1 MIGNRFKQL
10 PENPALSIFFTA
22 GYPRLNDTM
31 PIITALQASGVDMV
45 EVGFPFSDPVADG
58 PTIQES
64 NLVALANGMTIKLL
78 FEQLSKLRSGSITMP
93 VLLMGYLNP
102 VERYGCERFFEEAAR
117 CGIDA
122 LILPDM
128 PFDEYL
134 ARYRPLFKR
143 NSIQPVFLITTRTE
157 DERIRELDAE
167 DPAFLY
173 VVSSDAITGGRA
185 EVSQERERFF
195 KHLMEMGLKSRLIV
209 GFGVSDRESFN
220 LVTKHTD
227 GAIIGS
233 AFLRK
238 IAKID
243 LETTGSTSPKQEISS
258 YVADFIKQI
267 RHG

>member
-64 NLVALANGMTIKLL
+64 NLVALANGMNIKLL

-122 LILPDM
+122 LICPLMNTLRVIGRSLREIAFSPYSLLLRVRRMSVSGNWM
-128 PFDEYL
+128 P
-134 ARYRPLFKR
+134 R
-143 NSIQPVFLITTRTE
+143 IQ
-157 DERIRELDAE
+157 
-167 DPAFLY
+167 
-173 VVSSDAITGGRA
+173 
-185 EVSQERERFF
+185 RF
-195 KHLMEMGLKSRLIV
+195 
-209 GFGVSDRESFN
+209 
-220 LVTKHTD
+220 
-227 GAIIGS
+227 
-233 AFLRK
+233 
-238 IAKID
+238 
-243 LETTGSTSPKQEISS
+243 ST
-258 YVADFIKQI
+258 
-267 RHG
+267 